1 MIIFLGIDN
10 GGTVLPVAAYDNNQG
25 FGRVNLLTS
34 LPLEDKND
42 ISAEVFDREEIENG
56 EIKEYTFTV
65 SETCCAE
72 YISVTLVWTDPRNSA
87 GCVKCVVNDLDL
99 LVTKND
105 EFASYPN
112 GLTTPDSINNVERIR
127 ISANVGDTFSVT
139 VSGTNLATQSQLYS
153 LVATGCFGGR
163 DNAAQLDVGCPG
175 VAETGSSTCL
185 GVEAYLCD
193 SDGERTSFEGEESM
207 TICFIPSP
215 DHTIDYINNL
225 VFDIG
230 DVRLI
235 AIEDGVLSDITQ
247 IIGKTVVSVS
257 YSLFTSSNSFLMY
270 GDVMQLT
277 PGNSPCLSSYQSSI
291 TRGNEDPSGVAPSD
305 KRFRIIQ
312 ILLLLSSYLAYSTL

>member
-1 MIIFLGIDN
+1 M
-10 GGTVLPVAAYDNNQG
+10 
-25 FGRVNLLTS
+25 NLLTS

-42 ISAEVFDREEIENG
+42 ISAEIFDRETIENG

-65 SETCCAE
+65 SESCCAE

-105 EFASYPN
+105 EFVSYPN

-127 ISANVGDTFSVT
+127 VSANVGDTFSVK

-175 VAETGSSTCL
+175 TAETGSSTCL

-193 SDGERTSFEGEESM
+193 SDGERTSFEGEESI
-207 TICFIPSP
+207 TICFTPSP
-215 DHTIDYINNL
+215 DHTIDYLNNL

-230 DVRLI
+230 GVSLM
-235 AIEDGVLSDITQ
+235 AIEDSVLTDLTEM
-247 IIGKTVVSVS
+247 IGKTVVSVS
-257 YSLFTSSNSFLMY
+257 HPLFTSSNSFLMY
-270 GDVMQLT
+270 GDVMQQT
-277 PGNSPCLSSYQSSI
+277 RGNSPCLSSYQSII
-291 TRGNEDPSGVAPSD
+291 TRGNDDPSGVASSD
-305 KRFRIIQ
+305 KTSRIIQ
-312 ILLLLSSYLAYSTL
+312 ILLLLSSYLACSTL